1 MGLFDTNQFG
11 ILVGILVAALLVLL
25 FAVRDDLKS
34 DLRRLRRCL
43 SGAEMGAESFKSYA
57 TSYTSGANQRF
68 SQENTD
74 PTLGRQFYPYN
85 MEIEAEQRLLGRQ
98 VSQYEHL
105 TSRME
110 SPVILAGDNIRSPMV
125 SDELQMIT
133 DMIATKGGEV
143 GLKPLD
149 TGDKTAEFLMN
160 N

>member
-1 MGLFDTNQFG
+1 MVNLDDNQFG
-11 ILVGILVAALLVLL
+11 ILVGILIVALLVLL
-25 FAVRDDLKS
+25 FAARDDLKS

-43 SGAEMGAESFKSYA
+43 TGAESFKSYA

-85 MEIEAEQRLLGRQ
+85 MEIEAEQRLLGHQ

-105 TSRME
+105 TAGME
-110 SPVILAGDNIRSPMV
+110 APVVLAGDNIRSPMV

>member
-1 MGLFDTNQFG
+1 MG
-11 ILVGILVAALLVLL
+11 ILDEKQFAILLGLLVAALLVLL
-25 FAVRDDLKS
+25 FTMRTDIHR
-34 DLRRLRRCL
+34 DLRYLRKCL
-43 SGAEMGAESFKSYA
+43 SGDENFRSYA

-110 SPVILAGDNIRSPMV
+110 SPYILTGDPIKVPMV
-125 SDELQMIT
+125 SDELQMIN
-133 DMIATKGGEV
+133 DMISTKGGEV

>member
-11 ILVGILVAALLVLL
+11 ILVGILLAALVVLL
-25 FAVRDDLKS
+25 FAMRNDIREDLQK
-34 DLRRLRRCL
+34 LRSYATGSEHYR
-43 SGAEMGAESFKSYA
+43 SYA

-105 TSRME
+105 TAQME
-110 SPVILAGDNIRSPMV
+110 APHILTGDPIRVPMV
-125 SDELQMIT
+125 SDELQMVS

>member
-1 MGLFDTNQFG
+1 MVNLEDNQFG
-11 ILVGILVAALLVLL
+11 ILVGILVVALLVLL

-43 SGAEMGAESFKSYA
+43 MGSESFQSYA

-85 MEIEAEQRLLGRQ
+85 MEIEAEQRLLGHQ

-105 TSRME
+105 TSGME
-110 SPVILAGDNIRSPMV
+110 APIVQAGDNIRSPMV
-125 SDELQMIT
+125 SDELQMIS
-133 DMIATKGGEV
+133 DMISTKGGEV

-149 TGDKTAEFLMN
+149 TGDKTAEYLMN
-160 N
+160 H